1 MLYESRE
8 YLRVAQVLIYV
19 QKNRLWKKKKKG
31 INIVFRHLDRFRFR
45 LCSLGQD
52 ERLARNSLMD
62 GGWTIREVTFL
73 FAQLQSVECCHP
85 HKKPSDRGF
94 ASIRLEI

>member
-1 MLYESRE
+1 
-8 YLRVAQVLIYV
+8 
-19 QKNRLWKKKKKG
+19 
-31 INIVFRHLDRFRFR
+31 
-45 LCSLGQD
+45 
-52 ERLARNSLMD
+52 MD